1 MSQRDYHEEAI
12 DGVTYQVRM
21 LPARRAQRLLIRL
34 GRIIGPGLGALQD
47 LDEELGTALFAR
59 AASALFLSADEEAV
73 DGILMELA
81 EVTLADGK
89 PLKPIYDIHFAGRIF
104 SAGRWAAFA
113 LKAQYSDFSDALAG
127 VLQEAGE
134 VGAKVQAFRS
144 QMASSGASG
153 G

>member
-1 MSQRDYHEEAI
+1 MSQLDFHEETI

-34 GRIIGPGLGALQD
+34 GKIIGPGLGAVRD
-47 LDEELGTALFAR
+47 ADAEIGAALFAQ

-89 PLKPIYDIHFAGRIF
+89 PLKPIYDVHFAGRIF
-104 SAGRWAAFA
+104 SAGKWAAFA
-113 LKAQYSDFSDALAG
+113 LRAQFSDFSDALAG
-127 VLQEAGE
+127 VLSAEEARAMVAG
-134 VGAKVQAFRS
+134 FRS
-144 QMASSGASG
+144 QTASSGASG
-153 G
+153 D